1 MLDRVFPVRQAAEII
16 GLSVPTLRRVIA
28 AGNGPP
34 LIQLSPR
41 RQGIRESHLNEWLSG
56 RLRDQDKRRQ
66 DHARAVASEP
76 AAP

>member
-1 MLDRVFPVRQAAEII
+1 MLDRVIPVRQAAEII

-41 RQGIRESHLNEWLSG
+41 RQGIRESHLNKWLSG
-56 RLRDQDKRRQ
+56 RLRDQDDRQ
-66 DHARAVASEP
+66 DHAGAEAGE
-76 AAP
+76 AAA